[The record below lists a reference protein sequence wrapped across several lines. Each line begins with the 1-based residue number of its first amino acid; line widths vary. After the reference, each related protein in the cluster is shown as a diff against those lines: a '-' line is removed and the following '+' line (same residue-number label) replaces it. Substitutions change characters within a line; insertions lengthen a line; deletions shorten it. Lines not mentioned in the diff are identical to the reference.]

1 MNSNRIAINALIMD
15 RRKAGIG
22 NYAFHLL
29 QELNRLSHGLNIDVY
44 IQQQMKPFFPSNEP
58 MHFLPCPDFK
68 SSGDR
73 ILYEQCHMPHEYRKQ
88 GYSVVHFLDYLTP
101 LLPIGS
107 QKVVTI
113 HDLSYFVYPEFFTT
127 GSRLLKQFLTGPG
140 IRSASRVICVSGHTG
155 GDVTRRYHAADKVRV
170 IPLGVEPDPGNPEG
184 NDAETLDR
192 YGITGGYILYTGT
205 LEPRKNITTLVR
217 AFRIA
222 AEKGEIPQSLVLCGK
237 PGWKPEKMDRE
248 IEASGLKDRIIR
260 TGYVPDGALPALFRH
275 ADVFVYPSLYEGFGL
290 PPLEAMA
297 HGVPVLCSN
306 ASSLPEV
313 VGDAALTFS
322 PRDEEML
329 SSLLIRLLN
338 EPKLQQELIRKGYR
352 RASLFT
358 WEKTAQATIEVYRE
372 LLSEEKTGNKG
383 LEGER

>member
-140 IRSASRVICVSGHTG
+140 IRGASRVICVSGHTG

-170 IPLGVEPDPGNPEG
+170 IPLGVEPNPGNAG
-184 NDAETLDR
+184 RGDAEILCH
-192 YGITGGYILYTGT
+192 YGITGNYILSAGT

-222 AEKGEIPQSLVLCGK
+222 AEKGGIPQSLVLCGK
-237 PGWKPEKMDRE
+237 PGWKPEEMDRE
-248 IEASGLKDRIIR
+248 IEASGLKGRIVR
-260 TGYVPDGALPALFRH
+260 TGYVPDEALPALFRH
-275 ADVFVYPSLYEGFGL
+275 ADAFVYPSLYEGFGL

-313 VGDAALTFS
+313 VGDAALTFP

-338 EPKLQQELIRKGYR
+338 EPELQQELIRKGYR

-358 WEKTAQATIEVYRE
+358 WEKTAQATINVYRE

-383 LEGER
+383 LEGEK